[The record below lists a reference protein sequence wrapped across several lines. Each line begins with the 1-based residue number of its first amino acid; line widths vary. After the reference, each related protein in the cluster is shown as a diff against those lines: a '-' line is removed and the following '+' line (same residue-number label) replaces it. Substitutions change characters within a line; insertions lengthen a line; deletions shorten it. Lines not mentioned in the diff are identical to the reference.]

1 MRPRTIKLLTL
12 LVCLGMSVP
21 ILGVLPT
28 SVGAAETKV
37 ILSEDFEGR
46 FPGEWSRGDSN
57 EASDQDYWGTT
68 QYMSVSSSHS
78 AYCAAK
84 GDNSQY
90 GGASNVDIDG
100 KGDPFWAS
108 PSDYT
113 LRYDTNMDS
122 YMVRELDLDEGFAS
136 LTLKFSYWSM
146 TGSSQTSL
154 GDDYLWI
161 SATTSTDRDPDLSD
175 YDRVWRQAASDSS
188 GWRSV
193 TVNLPQ
199 GTTWIG
205 INFHSGPMTPEG
217 GPYIGAFVDDI
228 QVEAEVKTEIF
239 SHITDL
245 PASTNQTTFF
255 FTVVVDGD
263 VDQWTKVEIYY
274 RINGIGD
281 FKQYTTA
288 SNPMGRWDVGT
299 ITFHSMGSG
308 QYELFSRAYNSL
320 WSREAMKTVADA
332 TIIVDTVPPTAVH
345 SLSGTLAS
353 GGWYSSA
360 VRVYINATD
369 DGSGVLSISYR
380 WDDGQWAQYRGP
392 VTMDEDG
399 DHVLQ
404 YFATDYAGNSQAVR
418 TVSNIR
424 LDRSGPVVTF
434 EATQGCNFPNG
445 DITIG
450 FDLSEPASGISF
462 LGYSVDGGMIISLS
476 GSARQITLTGLEVGS
491 HNIVLTARDG
501 VGNPSQTLLQF
512 TVGDEAEDDPVVG
525 TALSVAMLAVIAF
538 PLAGAAIMLSRRKN

>member
-1 MRPRTIKLLTL
+1 VRPRIKKLLTL
-12 LVCLGMSVP
+12 LICLGMSVP

-28 SVGAAETKV
+28 SVGAADTQV

-68 QYMSVSSSHS
+68 QYRSVSSSHS
-78 AYCAAK
+78 AYCAAI
-84 GDNSQY
+84 GENSQY
-90 GGASNVDIDG
+90 GGASNVDIEG
-100 KGDPFWAS
+100 RGDPFWAS

-136 LTLKFSYWSM
+136 LTLRFSYWAM
-146 TGSSQTSL
+146 TGSSLTSL

-161 SATTSTDRDPDLSD
+161 SATTSTDRDPDLGA
-175 YDRVWRQAASDSS
+175 YDRVWRQTVSDSS

-193 TVNLPQ
+193 AVNLPQ
-199 GTTWIG
+199 GTTWIS

-217 GPYIGAFVDDI
+217 GPYIGAFVDDV
-228 QVEAEVKTEIF
+228 QVEAEVGKEIF
-239 SHITDL
+239 SQITDL
-245 PASTNQTTFF
+245 PASTNQTSFS

-274 RINGIGD
+274 RINGIGE

-288 SNPMGRWDVGT
+288 SNPMGRWDAGT
-299 ITFHSMGSG
+299 VTFRSMGSG
-308 QYELFSRAYNSL
+308 QYELFSRAYNNL
-320 WSREAMKTVADA
+320 WSRETMKTAADA
-332 TIIVDTVPPTAVH
+332 VIIVDAVPPTAVH
-345 SLSGTLAS
+345 ALSGTLAS
-353 GGWYSSA
+353 DGWYSSA

-369 DGSGVLSISYR
+369 DSSGVLSISYR
-380 WDDGQWAQYRGP
+380 WDDDEWAQYRGP
-392 VTMDEDG
+392 VTMEENG

-404 YFATDYAGNSQAVR
+404 YFATDNAGNSQAVR

-424 LDRSGPVVTF
+424 LDRLGPVVTF
-434 EATQGCNFPNG
+434 EATQGCNFPHG

-462 LGYSVDGGMIISLS
+462 IGYSVDGGMVISLS
-476 GSARQITLTGLEVGS
+476 ESVRQITLTGLDVGS
-491 HNIVLTARDG
+491 HNIVLTAKDG

-512 TVGDEAEDDPVVG
+512 TVGDAAEDDPVVG
-525 TALSVAMLAVIAF
+525 TALTVAMLAVIAF
-538 PLAGAAIMLSRRKN
+538 PLAGAAIMLSRRKS

>member
-1 MRPRTIKLLTL
+1 MRPRIKKLLTL
-12 LVCLGMSVP
+12 LICLGMSVP

-28 SVGAAETKV
+28 SVGAADTQV

-68 QYMSVSSSHS
+68 QYRSVSSSHS
-78 AYCAAK
+78 AYCAAI
-84 GDNSQY
+84 GENSQY
-90 GGASNVDIDG
+90 GGASNVDIEG
-100 KGDPFWAS
+100 RGDPFWAS

-136 LTLKFSYWSM
+136 LTLRFSYWAM

-161 SATTSTDRDPDLSD
+161 SATTSTDRDPDLGA
-175 YDRVWRQAASDSS
+175 YDRVWRQTVSDSS

-193 TVNLPQ
+193 AVNLPQ
-199 GTTWIG
+199 GTTWIS

-217 GPYIGAFVDDI
+217 GPYIGAFVDDV
-228 QVEAEVKTEIF
+228 QVEAEVGKEIF
-239 SHITDL
+239 SQITDL
-245 PASTNQTTFF
+245 PASTNQTSFS

-274 RINGIGD
+274 RINGIGE

-288 SNPMGRWDVGT
+288 SNPMGRWDAGT
-299 ITFHSMGSG
+299 VTFRSMGSG
-308 QYELFSRAYNSL
+308 QYELFSRAYNNL
-320 WSREAMKTVADA
+320 WSRETMKTAADA
-332 TIIVDTVPPTAVH
+332 VIIVDAVPPTAVH
-345 SLSGTLAS
+345 ALSGTLAS
-353 GGWYSSA
+353 DGWYSSA

-369 DGSGVLSISYR
+369 DSSGVLSISYR
-380 WDDGQWAQYRGP
+380 WDDDEWAQYRGP
-392 VTMDEDG
+392 VTMEENG

-404 YFATDYAGNSQAVR
+404 YFATDNAGNSQAVR

-424 LDRSGPVVTF
+424 LDRLGPVVTF
-434 EATQGCNFPNG
+434 EATQGCNFPHG

-462 LGYSVDGGMIISLS
+462 IGYSVDGGMVISLS
-476 GSARQITLTGLEVGS
+476 ESVRQITLTGLDVGS
-491 HNIVLTARDG
+491 HNIVLTAKDG

-512 TVGDEAEDDPVVG
+512 TVGDAAEDDPVVG
-525 TALSVAMLAVIAF
+525 TALTVAMLAVIAF
-538 PLAGAAIMLSRRKN
+538 PLAGAAIMLSRRKS

>member
-1 MRPRTIKLLTL
+1 
-12 LVCLGMSVP
+12 MSVP

-28 SVGAAETKV
+28 SVGAADTQV

-68 QYMSVSSSHS
+68 QYRSVSSSHS
-78 AYCAAK
+78 AYCAAI
-84 GDNSQY
+84 GENSQY
-90 GGASNVDIDG
+90 GGASNVDIEG
-100 KGDPFWAS
+100 RGDPFWAS

-136 LTLKFSYWSM
+136 LTLRFSYWAM
-146 TGSSQTSL
+146 TGSSLTSL

-161 SATTSTDRDPDLSD
+161 SATTSTDRDPDLGA
-175 YDRVWRQAASDSS
+175 YDRVWRQTVSDSS

-193 TVNLPQ
+193 AVNLPQ
-199 GTTWIG
+199 GTTWIS

-217 GPYIGAFVDDI
+217 GPYIGAFVDDV
-228 QVEAEVKTEIF
+228 QVEAEVGKEIF
-239 SHITDL
+239 SQITDL
-245 PASTNQTTFF
+245 PASTNQTSFS

-274 RINGIGD
+274 RINGIGE

-288 SNPMGRWDVGT
+288 SNPMGRWDAGT
-299 ITFHSMGSG
+299 VTFRSMGSG
-308 QYELFSRAYNSL
+308 QYELFSRAYNNL
-320 WSREAMKTVADA
+320 WSRETMKTAADA
-332 TIIVDTVPPTAVH
+332 VIIVDAVPPTAVH
-345 SLSGTLAS
+345 ALSGTLAS
-353 GGWYSSA
+353 DGWYSSA

-369 DGSGVLSISYR
+369 DSSGVLSISYR
-380 WDDGQWAQYRGP
+380 WDDDEWAQYRGP
-392 VTMDEDG
+392 VTMEENG

-404 YFATDYAGNSQAVR
+404 YFATDNAGNSQAVR

-424 LDRSGPVVTF
+424 LDRLGPVVTF
-434 EATQGCNFPNG
+434 EATQGCNFPHG

-462 LGYSVDGGMIISLS
+462 IGYSVDGGMVISLS
-476 GSARQITLTGLEVGS
+476 ESVRQITLTGLDVGS
-491 HNIVLTARDG
+491 HNIVLTAKDG

-512 TVGDEAEDDPVVG
+512 TVGDAAEDDPVVG
-525 TALSVAMLAVIAF
+525 TALTVAMLAVIAF
-538 PLAGAAIMLSRRKN
+538 PLAGAAIMLSRRKS

>member
-1 MRPRTIKLLTL
+1 MRPRIKKLLTL
-12 LVCLGMSVP
+12 LICLGMSVP

-28 SVGAAETKV
+28 SVGAADTQV

-68 QYMSVSSSHS
+68 QYRSVSSSHS
-78 AYCAAK
+78 AYCAAI
-84 GDNSQY
+84 GENSQY
-90 GGASNVDIDG
+90 GGASNVDIEG
-100 KGDPFWAS
+100 RGDPFWAS

-136 LTLKFSYWSM
+136 LTLRFSYWAM

-161 SATTSTDRDPDLSD
+161 SATTSTDRDPDLGA
-175 YDRVWRQAASDSS
+175 YDRVWRQTVSDSS

-193 TVNLPQ
+193 AVNLPQ
-199 GTTWIG
+199 GTTWIS
-205 INFHSGPMTPEG
+205 INFRSGPMTPEG
-217 GPYIGAFVDDI
+217 GPYIGAFVDDV
-228 QVEAEVKTEIF
+228 QVEAEVGKEIF
-239 SHITDL
+239 SQITDL
-245 PASTNQTTFF
+245 PASTNQTSFS

-274 RINGIGD
+274 RINGIGE

-288 SNPMGRWDVGT
+288 SNPMGRWDAGT
-299 ITFHSMGSG
+299 VTFRSMGSG
-308 QYELFSRAYNSL
+308 QYELFSRAYNNL
-320 WSREAMKTVADA
+320 WSRETMKTAADA
-332 TIIVDTVPPTAVH
+332 VIIVDAVPPTAVH
-345 SLSGTLAS
+345 ALSGTLAS
-353 GGWYSSA
+353 DGWYSSA

-369 DGSGVLSISYR
+369 DSSGVLSISYR
-380 WDDGQWAQYRGP
+380 WDDDEWAQYRGP
-392 VTMDEDG
+392 VTMEENG

-404 YFATDYAGNSQAVR
+404 YFATDNAGNSQAVR

-424 LDRSGPVVTF
+424 LDRLGPVVTF
-434 EATQGCNFPNG
+434 EATQGCNFPHG

-462 LGYSVDGGMIISLS
+462 IGYSVDGGMVISLS
-476 GSARQITLTGLEVGS
+476 ESVRQITLTGLDVGS
-491 HNIVLTARDG
+491 HNIVLTAKDG

-512 TVGDEAEDDPVVG
+512 TVGDAAEDDPVVG
-525 TALSVAMLAVIAF
+525 TALTVAMLAVIAF
-538 PLAGAAIMLSRRKN
+538 PLAGAAIMLSRRKS

>member
-1 MRPRTIKLLTL
+1 VRPRIKKLLTL
-12 LVCLGMSVP
+12 LICLGMSVP

-28 SVGAAETKV
+28 SVGAADTQV

-68 QYMSVSSSHS
+68 QYRSVSSSHS
-78 AYCAAK
+78 AYCAAI
-84 GDNSQY
+84 GENSQY
-90 GGASNVDIDG
+90 GGASNVDIEG
-100 KGDPFWAS
+100 RGDPFWAS

-136 LTLKFSYWSM
+136 LTLRFSYWAM

-161 SATTSTDRDPDLSD
+161 SATTSTDRDPDLGA
-175 YDRVWRQAASDSS
+175 YDRVWRQTVSDSS

-193 TVNLPQ
+193 AVNLPQ
-199 GTTWIG
+199 GTTWIS

-217 GPYIGAFVDDI
+217 GPYIGAFVDDV
-228 QVEAEVKTEIF
+228 QVEAEVGKEIF
-239 SHITDL
+239 SQITDL
-245 PASTNQTTFF
+245 PASTNQTSFS

-274 RINGIGD
+274 RINGIGE

-288 SNPMGRWDVGT
+288 SNPMGRWDAGT
-299 ITFHSMGSG
+299 VTFRSMGSG
-308 QYELFSRAYNSL
+308 QYELFSRAYNNL
-320 WSREAMKTVADA
+320 WSRETMKTAADA
-332 TIIVDTVPPTAVH
+332 VIIVDAVPPTAVH
-345 SLSGTLAS
+345 ALSGTLAS
-353 GGWYSSA
+353 DGWYSSA

-369 DGSGVLSISYR
+369 DSSGVLSISYR
-380 WDDGQWAQYRGP
+380 WDDDEWAQYRGP
-392 VTMDEDG
+392 VTMEEDG

-445 DITIG
+445 DITLG

-462 LGYSVDGGMIISLS
+462 LGYSVDGGMVISLS
-476 GSARQITLTGLEVGS
+476 GSVRQITLTGLEVGS

-538 PLAGAAIMLSRRKN
+538 PLAGAAIMLSRRKS

>member
-1 MRPRTIKLLTL
+1 MRPRIKKLLTL
-12 LVCLGMSVP
+12 LICLGMSVL

-28 SVGAAETKV
+28 SVGAADTQV

-68 QYMSVSSSHS
+68 QYRSVSSSHS
-78 AYCAAK
+78 AYCAAI
-84 GDNSQY
+84 GENSQY
-90 GGASNVDIDG
+90 GGASNVDIEG
-100 KGDPFWAS
+100 RGDPFWAS

-136 LTLKFSYWSM
+136 LTLRFSYWAM

-161 SATTSTDRDPDLSD
+161 SATTSTDRDPDLGA
-175 YDRVWRQAASDSS
+175 YDRVWRQTVSDSS

-193 TVNLPQ
+193 AVNLPQ
-199 GTTWIG
+199 GTTWIS

-217 GPYIGAFVDDI
+217 GPYIGAFVDDV
-228 QVEAEVKTEIF
+228 QVEAEVGKEIF
-239 SHITDL
+239 SQITDL
-245 PASTNQTTFF
+245 PASTNQTSFS

-274 RINGIGD
+274 RINGIGE

-288 SNPMGRWDVGT
+288 SNPMGRWDAGT
-299 ITFHSMGSG
+299 VTFRSMGSG
-308 QYELFSRAYNSL
+308 QYELFSRAYNNL
-320 WSREAMKTVADA
+320 WSRETMKTAADA
-332 TIIVDTVPPTAVH
+332 VIIVDAVPPTAVH
-345 SLSGTLAS
+345 ALSGTLAS
-353 GGWYSSA
+353 DGWYSSA

-369 DGSGVLSISYR
+369 DSSGVLSISYR
-380 WDDGQWAQYRGP
+380 WDDDEWAQYRGP
-392 VTMDEDG
+392 VTMEENG

-404 YFATDYAGNSQAVR
+404 YFATDNAGNSQAVR

-424 LDRSGPVVTF
+424 LDRLGPVVTF
-434 EATQGCNFPNG
+434 EATQGCNFPHG

-462 LGYSVDGGMIISLS
+462 IGYSVDGGMVISLS
-476 GSARQITLTGLEVGS
+476 ESVRQITLTGLDVGS
-491 HNIVLTARDG
+491 HNIVLTAKDG

-512 TVGDEAEDDPVVG
+512 TVGDAAEDDPVVG
-525 TALSVAMLAVIAF
+525 TALTVAMLAVIAF
-538 PLAGAAIMLSRRKN
+538 PLAGAAIMLSRRKS